1 MKVLSPSHGIH
12 DFTQEELNSF
22 DYVKG
27 DTEE

>member
-1 MKVLSPSHGIH
+1 MKVLAHH
-12 DFTQEELNSF
+12 TAYTTLTQEELNSF